1 MGVSIY
7 YTAKRSNPLT
17 KDETKDIEGII
28 KEYDKGKPVKKGEDF
43 YVYDYDKE
51 EPEVI
56 FNGATGLPLSF
67 SDGMLTVE
75 ACLYWAECLTKIRH
89 IVKDAEWSVNMDD
102 TELEWDEKDGWQL
115 PMDGWEGGN
124 GINYK
129 KYKESFK

>member
-7 YTAKRSNPLT
+7 YLAKRSTPLT
-17 KDETKDIEGII
+17 KDETKRIEDIIG
-28 KEYDKGKPVKKGEDF
+28 EYNKGKSFKKGEDF
-43 YVYDYDKE
+43 YIYDYDEKAPE
-51 EPEVI
+51 EI
-56 FNGATGLPLSF
+56 FYGATGLPLS
-67 SDGMLTVE
+67 SNAMLTVE

-89 IVKDAEWSVNMDD
+89 VINNAEWSVNMDD

-115 PMDGWEGGN
+115 PMDGWGGGK